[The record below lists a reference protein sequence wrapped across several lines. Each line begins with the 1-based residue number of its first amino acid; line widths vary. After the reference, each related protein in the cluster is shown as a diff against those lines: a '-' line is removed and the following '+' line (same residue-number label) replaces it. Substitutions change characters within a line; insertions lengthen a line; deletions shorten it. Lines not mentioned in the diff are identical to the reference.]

1 VDNPQTRTDKRYLYV
16 FIFLGMGLLITTTG
30 FGRMAYGV
38 ILPFMQTDL
47 GLTTTEAGMLGTYL
61 FLGYLVT
68 VGSSGVMTG
77 KIGAKNT
84 VVIGNIAVL
93 IGLFCLMFVNSY
105 LFAAISVFLLGLGSA
120 LVFTPLMSLV
130 VTSFPDKRG
139 MVMGFLMS
147 GAGIGILLS
156 GLIVP
161 SVVKVFSGEAWRYAW
176 FIFALITLAILLLT
190 LLFLKDLSSKEKTFV
205 SKEPSNKVWRSKPLY
220 LLASIYFIVGLVYL
234 VPSLYQTSYLIDLGE
249 TESLAGSIYSFAGF
263 VSIFGPPLWG
273 WIADHFGI
281 KQALVTVL
289 LLSAFGSFIPVIQT
303 APLYFTLASFI
314 WGTSLGG
321 TLVLI
326 QLQVAK
332 LVEQQY
338 VALAISFISVFYG
351 IGQMIGPG
359 FSGWI
364 IDHFGGFSAA
374 YLFSLSGF
382 LICAFLS
389 FFLPSSRKRH
399 AEKRVENVND
409 EAL

>member
-1 VDNPQTRTDKRYLYV
+1 MDNTQAIDKRYLYI

-38 ILPFMQTDL
+38 ILPFMQADL
-47 GLTTTEAGMLGTYL
+47 GLTTMEAGMLGTYL

-68 VGSSGVMTG
+68 VGLSGVMTR
-77 KIGAKNT
+77 KLGAKNT
-84 VVIGNIAVL
+84 IVIGNIAVL
-93 IGLFCLMFVNSY
+93 IGLVCLIIVSSY

-161 SVVKVFSGEAWRYAW
+161 VVVTVFSEEAWRYAW

-190 LLFLKDLSSKEKTFV
+190 LLFLKDLSTKEKSSV
-205 SKEPSNKVWRSKPLY
+205 SKELSDKTWRSKPLY
-220 LLASIYFIVGLVYL
+220 LLASIYFLVGLVYL
-234 VPSLYQTSYLIDLGE
+234 VPSLYQTSYLIQLGMA
-249 TESLAGSIYSFAGF
+249 ESLAGSIYSFAGF

-273 WIADHFGI
+273 WIADRFGM
-281 KQALVTVL
+281 KQALITVL

-303 APLYFTLASFI
+303 SPLSFTLASLI

-332 LVEQQY
+332 LVKPPY

-351 IGQMIGPG
+351 VGQMIGPG

-364 IDHFGGFSAA
+364 IDHFSTFSAA

-382 LICAFLS
+382 LICTFLS
-389 FFLPSSRKRH
+389 LFLPSNKI
-399 AEKRVENVND
+399 KKY
-409 EAL
+409 